1 MFGVGLQEMLLIAF
15 VAVLVFGP
23 DRLPD
28 LARQAGRMARQV
40 RSFAHSARDELRSEL
55 GPEYAD
61 LQLRDLDPRTIV
73 RKHIVE
79 AMNEPDEPLPARGRS
94 AVPCARTRPRRS
106 TWMRPDMAISRWWQ
120 FTLGA
125 VLGAAVGVYLT
136 AGAFVIAITLGL
148 VLAWASLKSDG
159 DDALTAIAAGYLTG
173 VLGYGLFHVTALLI
187 NAPF

>member
-1 MFGVGLQEMLLIAF
+1 VFGVGLQEMLVIAF

-73 RKHIVE
+73 RKHIAE
-79 AMNEPDEPLPARGRS
+79 AMNEPEEPVTRSKAKRPLRADETPPYDL
-94 AVPCARTRPRRS
+94 
-106 TWMRPDMAISRWWQ
+106 
-120 FTLGA
+120 
-125 VLGAAVGVYLT
+125 
-136 AGAFVIAITLGL
+136 
-148 VLAWASLKSDG
+148 
-159 DDALTAIAAGYLTG
+159 DAT
-173 VLGYGLFHVTALLI
+173 
-187 NAPF
+187 